1 MFTENWLPVTESL
14 DLWLLNTDLSLVAGS
29 CANDNRFLHRVYPFA
44 EVALDKNMKI
54 LIVDDFSTMRRII
67 KNLLRDLGFTN
78 TQEADDGATALP
90 MLKGGDFD
98 FLVTDWNMPG
108 MTGIELLKQ
117 VRADDKLVS
126 LPVLMVTAEAKR
138 DQIIEAA
145 QAGVN
150 GYVVKP
156 FTAQVLKEKIDK
168 IFERVG

>member
-1 MFTENWLPVTESL
+1 MPGDVDT
-14 DLWLLNTDLSLVAGS
+14 
-29 CANDNRFLHRVYPFA
+29 

-67 KNLLRDLGFTN
+67 KNLLRDLGFSN
-78 TQEADDGATALP
+78 THEADDGVTALP
-90 MLKGGDFD
+90 MLRNGDFD

-108 MTGIELLKQ
+108 MSGIDLLRE
-117 VRADDKLVS
+117 VRKDSKLAG
-126 LPVLMVTAEAKR
+126 LPILMVTAEAKR

-156 FTAQVLKEKIDK
+156 FTAQVLKEKIEK
-168 IFERVG
+168 IFERV